1 MLAQYTDAECR
12 PVALTARASDSKSE
26 GWGFKSLLACHVP
39 LGVHSKQAM
48 NLVRFMVTGFL
59 LAWDNM
65 EFSIKEKFESAK
77 QFLREV
83 KTELKK
89 VTWPSRK
96 DTLSGT
102 LVVLVAV
109 FIIAIFLG
117 IVDSLLSNAIKELLK
132 KAAS

>member
-1 MLAQYTDAECR
+1 MGVQIPPGL
-12 PVALTARASDSKSE
+12 PFL
-26 GWGFKSLLACHVP
+26 SLPAAGRFFYP
-39 LGVHSKQAM
+39 EELGIDRS
-48 NLVRFMVTGFL
+48 
-59 LAWDNM
+59 M
-65 EFSIKEKFESAK
+65 EFSIKEKFEVAK

-96 DTLSGT
+96 DALSGT

-117 IVDSLLSNAIKELLK
+117 IVDSVLSNAIKELLK
-132 KAAS
+132 RATS

>member
-1 MLAQYTDAECR
+1 
-12 PVALTARASDSKSE
+12 
-26 GWGFKSLLACHVP
+26 
-39 LGVHSKQAM
+39 
-48 NLVRFMVTGFL
+48 
-59 LAWDNM
+59 M
-65 EFSIKEKFESAK
+65 EFSIKEKFEAAK

-83 KTELKK
+83 RTELKK

-117 IVDSLLSNAIKELLK
+117 IVDSGLSNLIKALLK

>member
-1 MLAQYTDAECR
+1 
-12 PVALTARASDSKSE
+12 
-26 GWGFKSLLACHVP
+26 
-39 LGVHSKQAM
+39 M
-48 NLVRFMVTGFL
+48 NPTWFMTSTLFL
-59 LAWDNM
+59 EWDKM

-117 IVDSLLSNAIKELLK
+117 IVDSGLSNLIKELLK
-132 KAAS
+132 KAGS

>member
-1 MLAQYTDAECR
+1 M
-12 PVALTARASDSKSE
+12 
-26 GWGFKSLLACHVP
+26 GFP
-39 LGVHSKQAM
+39 
-48 NLVRFMVTGFL
+48 
-59 LAWDNM
+59 
-65 EFSIKEKFESAK
+65 IKEKFEAAK

-102 LVVLVAV
+102 AVVLVAV

-117 IVDSLLSNAIKELLK
+117 IVDSGLSNLIKELLK
-132 KAAS
+132 RATS

>member
-1 MLAQYTDAECR
+1 MAAIVNGG
-12 PVALTARASDSKSE
+12 P
-26 GWGFKSLLACHVP
+26 
-39 LGVHSKQAM
+39 
-48 NLVRFMVTGFL
+48 
-59 LAWDNM
+59 M
-65 EFSIKEKFESAK
+65 EFSVKEKFEAAI

-117 IVDSLLSNAIKELLK
+117 IVDSGLSSLIKQLLK
-132 KAAS
+132 RAVS

>member
-1 MLAQYTDAECR
+1 
-12 PVALTARASDSKSE
+12 
-26 GWGFKSLLACHVP
+26 
-39 LGVHSKQAM
+39 
-48 NLVRFMVTGFL
+48 
-59 LAWDNM
+59 M
-65 EFSIKEKFESAK
+65 EFSIKEKFEVAK

-96 DTLSGT
+96 DALSGT

-117 IVDSLLSNAIKELLK
+117 IVDFWLSKLIKMLLE
-132 KAAS
+132 KATV

>member
-1 MLAQYTDAECR
+1 
-12 PVALTARASDSKSE
+12 
-26 GWGFKSLLACHVP
+26 
-39 LGVHSKQAM
+39 
-48 NLVRFMVTGFL
+48 
-59 LAWDNM
+59 M
-65 EFSIKEKFESAK
+65 EFPIKEKFEAAI
-77 QFLREV
+77 QFLREI

-117 IVDSLLSNAIKELLK
+117 IVDSGLSNLIKQLLK
-132 KAAS
+132 RAVS

>member
-1 MLAQYTDAECR
+1 MRDK
-12 PVALTARASDSKSE
+12 ASDESRTVHGS
-26 GWGFKSLLACHVP
+26 AVP
-39 LGVHSKQAM
+39 PERNRMG
-48 NLVRFMVTGFL
+48 
-59 LAWDNM
+59 
-65 EFSIKEKFESAK
+65 FSIKEKFEVAK

-89 VTWPSRK
+89 VTWPARK

-117 IVDSLLSNAIKELLK
+117 IVDAGLSNLIKELLK
-132 KAAS
+132 RAAS

>member
-1 MLAQYTDAECR
+1 
-12 PVALTARASDSKSE
+12 
-26 GWGFKSLLACHVP
+26 
-39 LGVHSKQAM
+39 
-48 NLVRFMVTGFL
+48 
-59 LAWDNM
+59 M
-65 EFSIKEKFESAK
+65 EFSIKEKFEVAK

-96 DTLSGT
+96 DALSGT

-117 IVDSLLSNAIKELLK
+117 IVDSVLSNAIKELLK

>member
-1 MLAQYTDAECR
+1 ME
-12 PVALTARASDSKSE
+12 VVGS
-26 GWGFKSLLACHVP
+26 
-39 LGVHSKQAM
+39 
-48 NLVRFMVTGFL
+48 
-59 LAWDNM
+59 M
-65 EFSIKEKFESAK
+65 EFSIKEKFEAAG

-83 KTELKK
+83 RTELKK

-117 IVDSLLSNAIKELLK
+117 IVDSGLSSLIKQLLK
-132 KAAS
+132 RAVS

>member
-1 MLAQYTDAECR
+1 
-12 PVALTARASDSKSE
+12 
-26 GWGFKSLLACHVP
+26 
-39 LGVHSKQAM
+39 
-48 NLVRFMVTGFL
+48 
-59 LAWDNM
+59 M
-65 EFSIKEKFESAK
+65 ELSIKEKFEAAK

-83 KTELKK
+83 RTELKK

-117 IVDSLLSNAIKELLK
+117 IVDSGLSNVIKALLK